1 MHYSVEPRDKIY
13 VRGYGFSPFTK
24 NMGKNWNNKYS
35 QKLLDSAKKATTDTI
50 KVASKR
56 VIQKTAKVTI
66 YLQKKDNR
74 LLMN

>member
-1 MHYSVEPRDKIY
+1 MHYSVEPRDRIF
-13 VRGYGFSPFTK
+13 VRGYEFWPFAK

-35 QKLLDSAKKATTDTI
+35 QKLLDSAKKATADTI